1 MNEFCRRLQLFDT
14 ASISDALDSL
24 SINGGLQGIVPRT
37 MSKKICGRAFTVK
50 YGDVTEEE
58 RKIGRASDFI
68 DEVSEGDVI
77 ILGNN
82 RRCDCTVW
90 GNILTTMAIMKKAAG
105 TVIDGACR
113 DIGEINDKMYPLFS
127 KSVYMKS
134 GKGRTKKIDLQV
146 PIIVGDTNIEPGD
159 YVLGDSNG
167 VIIVPHNQIE
177 TVLYR
182 AELIRKTEEKI
193 VNAVKQ
199 GMRLDQARQKYHY
212 HEPWKNMEEK

>member
-1 MNEFCRRLQLFDT
+1 M
-14 ASISDALDSL
+14 
-24 SINGGLQGIVPRT
+24 
-37 MSKKICGRAFTVK
+37 
-50 YGDVTEEE
+50 
-58 RKIGRASDFI
+58 
-68 DEVSEGDVI
+68 
-77 ILGNN
+77 
-82 RRCDCTVW
+82 
-90 GNILTTMAIMKKAAG
+90 
-105 TVIDGACR
+105 
-113 DIGEINDKMYPLFS
+113 
-127 KSVYMKS
+127 
-134 GKGRTKKIDLQV
+134 